1 MVWNYSGLCLIKK
14 SQFTHANKPNLAL
27 HGAPLGNIAKSSS
40 LQENQGLQPVE
51 LDSCKRSALVD
62 LSTGELVYKDSV
74 YSSFDARVERFALQ
88 SSVRRLLPDSRTAKC
103 LRYIQPNNKAV
114 EVWRSNERSSAHF
127 AGLQVCSSVWAC
139 PVCAAKISE
148 RRRSELLH
156 AMNLHESSGGQVLLL
171 TLTNPHTITDDLPAM
186 LKAQAKA
193 MSRFS
198 GTKAAQRLWSS
209 IDCVGTVRACEV
221 THGANGW
228 HPHFHLLL
236 FVRSGLDLLEL
247 QSSFYTLWE
256 NCCRLAGLPKPSEQH
271 GVKLDDGKQ
280 AARYVTKG
288 LWGLDSEMTKGH
300 IKKAKSGGR
309 SPFDLLRSY
318 LSDSDK
324 QAAALFVEYANAFKG
339 KRQLVWSKG
348 LKALFSVEE
357 ASDEETATRL
367 EDDAYLLGKI
377 EFEDWQLVL
386 KADARAEVLELAAH
400 SWEAVERLLIYVRI
414 QHAKIEKTARFHRRQ

>member
-1 MVWNYSGLCLIKK
+1 MIEP
-14 SQFTHANKPNLAL
+14 SQYTHQNLPKA
-27 HGAPLGNIAKSSS
+27 GREAAPLGNIAKSSS
-40 LQENQGLQPVE
+40 LQHSCGFQPIA
-51 LDSCKRSALVD
+51 LDACTRSAVVD
-62 LSTGELVYKDSV
+62 LSSGELVFQDSV
-74 YSSFDARVERFALQ
+74 YSPFDARVERFALQ
-88 SSVRRLLPDSRTAKC
+88 SAVRRLLPDSRTAKC
-103 LRYIQPNNKAV
+103 LRYIQPGNKGV
-114 EVWRSNERSSAHF
+114 EVWRSNERASAHF

-148 RRRSELLH
+148 RRRQELLQ
-156 AMNLHESSGGQVLLL
+156 AMHLHESAGGQVLLL

-193 MSRFS
+193 MSRLS

-209 IDCVGTVRACEV
+209 IDCVGTVRAWEV
-221 THGANGW
+221 THGGNGW

-236 FVRSGLDLLEL
+236 FVRSGLDLPEL
-247 QSSFYTLWE
+247 QSRFYALWA

-300 IKKAKSGGR
+300 TKKAKSGGR

-318 LSDSDK
+318 LGQDDK
-324 QAAALFVEYANAFKG
+324 QAAALFVEYAHAFKG

-348 LKALFSVEE
+348 LKALFAIDE
-357 ASDEETATRL
+357 ASDEETANRS
-367 EDDAYLLGKI
+367 EDDAYLLGRI

-386 KADARAEVLELAAH
+386 KSEARAEVLELAAH
-400 SWEAVERLLIYVRI
+400 GWDAVERFLTYLR
-414 QHAKIEKTARFHRRQ
+414 QLNAKTVQKARFHRRQ